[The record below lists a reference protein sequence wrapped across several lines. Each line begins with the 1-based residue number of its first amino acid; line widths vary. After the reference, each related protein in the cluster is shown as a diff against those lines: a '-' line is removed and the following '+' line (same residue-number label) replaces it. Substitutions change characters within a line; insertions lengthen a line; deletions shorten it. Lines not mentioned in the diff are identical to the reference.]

1 MLPFL
6 TTNSKNSN
14 YKVNMMIT
22 KKNLKIWRQIC
33 LEIKLQ
39 GKYTPT
45 AFYSDIVF
53 QIMMQVGK
61 DPLTH

>member
-22 KKNLKIWRQIC
+22 KKSHDLKTNLPGNKVTGKIYAHC
-33 LEIKLQ
+33 TL
-39 GKYTPT
+39 
-45 AFYSDIVF
+45 
-53 QIMMQVGK
+53 
-61 DPLTH
+61 